1 MRGTRDLIYT
11 SGILHAVGQG
21 YKDPPEEEPWLV
33 GSVPSDIQK
42 YFDNIHYDIES
53 LKYVPCPPKR
63 GADGNRTIEP
73 YTWDVGKVGSILL
86 NFYGNLLTFVI

>member
-42 YFDNIHYDIES
+42 YFDDIYHDIKS

-73 YTWDVGKVGSILL
+73 YTWDVGKV
-86 NFYGNLLTFVI
+86 